1 MAEPVT
7 INKKSFGAV
16 ADAYLSKFY
25 ESCGADT
32 TQQKITVLELKL
44 GKSNFY
50 AYGGKVTDEM
60 KLGSLEYD
68 LLEQNKLIELEY
80 A

>member
-1 MAEPVT
+1 MDKLPAQ
-7 INKKSFGAV
+7 KKSFGEK
-16 ADAYLSKFY
+16 ADAYLHDFY
-25 ESCGADT
+25 KSCGADT
-32 TQQKITVLELKL
+32 TPQKITVLELKL

-68 LLEQNKLIELEY
+68 FLEQRGLIKLEY

>member
-1 MAEPVT
+1 MANAPEQ
-7 INKKSFGAV
+7 KSFV
-16 ADAYLSKFY
+16 EKADAFLIEFY
-25 ESCGADT
+25 KSCGAESPH
-32 TQQKITVLELKL
+32 QKITVLELKL

-50 AYGGKVTDEM
+50 AYGGQVTDEM

-68 LLEQNKLIELEY
+68 FLERQGLIELVY